1 MYGFIVEI
9 VIAKVIVTV
18 LRLDESQIVEEFLF
32 GLFFKLGIVG
42 GTNCVVKVV
51 GTICKGRCGRV
62 IGEFWF

>member
-18 LRLDESQIVEEFLF
+18 LRLDESRIAEGFLF

-42 GTNCVVKVV
+42 GTNCVVRVV
-51 GTICKGRCGRV
+51 GTICRGRCGTA